1 MKRSSWKVYHL
12 EKDVNKSSRSCII
25 RPDMINS
32 TIKVHNGKST
42 KDIKITVGHVKH
54 RLGEFYHTKV
64 TPRFKGGKK
73 N

>member
-1 MKRSSWKVYHL
+1 
-12 EKDVNKSSRSCII
+12 
-25 RPDMINS
+25 MINS

-73 N
+73 IKCQKN